1 MSVLG
6 YGLEPYG
13 YGPYGGLGG
22 VLLPPT
28 VPPIGGYGGYAYGL
42 SSYGSLGGFGKPT
55 IAVTGGYGGCAYGTS
70 SYGCVDALGAP
81 PEVIAA
87 ISITGFIIEVFFSQE
102 MSPDADLFDPA
113 SYTLVDITGA
123 APATV
128 LSVEVGVDG
137 TWGPT
142 SVLLNHTG
150 TTLGGL
156 YRVVVSGPRDIG
168 GTEIAAYAPLNQA
181 DVLCKGEPPPFT
193 ITPISG
199 TELLYEFEYDMLD
212 EAGFSPGIEELDAYG
227 FVTTY
232 PQNIIPQ
239 LVTFPYNGDL
249 QQMKMDVIGM
259 TSAEYV
265 GVVSPATA
273 IDYDA
278 TYLPNAPQA
287 DFTAQEI
294 GDGTTTQGVDEVLLS
309 KQVGFS
315 YGWRF
320 LDTSGRL
327 LPDSS
332 YRVDI
337 TFDASAAT
345 KIDPAPSAPPVIFIL
360 VNDGAVQVS
369 LAFKRLAGVDTL
381 EIESGV
387 FSASSSIDW
396 STQEVTVSL
405 VRNQKADT
413 YTVVVNGEP
422 IVAGLT
428 ASFTAPP
435 GFPAGVQFHLD
446 PTGVYEILDF
456 PLKGLVFTAT
466 QTIFSAAWNFLHNQN
481 APFVGNGANAKDFLL
496 TKKGPLVKG
505 WGDATPATKQ
515 DVVVYVNGTPVE
527 VLLVNPYYGKIFLTI
542 PIPLMPP
549 GLMEVTVDYIWFP
562 SPIMAM
568 AGLNTLGLV
577 LNKYDCKPLCPTGG
591 NSEGVG
597 LPGGGTNGVEFSRFP
612 MGIVLGPGR
621 PQTRKPL
628 LRSPRFIA
636 FQQQYTAALN
646 SPTTL
651 LLNRNPNQIALEGE
665 KRDVSGEVVFY
676 EGTVDPTE
684 DTPAWE
690 EVGTNEIFNLSELPI
705 TGGDPETFDGDPD
718 LPDNVLA
725 VPDAQ
730 AQGIYQIY
738 KVTAGPYGEGQ
749 VAFFTREIDTSFPS
763 SITLVTRL
771 QILESE
777 DVNVED
783 PDLDDIPVPDGV
795 FVGVGFGC
803 HTNNHLYLVGALL
816 INDVQHVGMLVEPA
830 FPELEESWE
839 LAYQTTIQ
847 VLDATTFSAQSDA
860 LPQLIRERLISDEIV
875 RFQIMDGTQA
885 GVYEVLE
892 IVDQTDGTSTVSI
905 DPASPFPADPSLY
918 GNRDFTAVF
927 EARWDGDNEENNP
940 ITYRLVVK
948 NDVKGIP
955 EGYAELYVGGSFSGV
970 ALTLEGAPPF
980 AIPPDGVLLYPT
992 GNEGEVFWGSLDRRA
1007 KNLSNWHFVRYGLD
1021 PGATTLNFRQI
1032 VVAAEMNDLP
1042 EDDPNNVWFLTQE
1055 FGSRIIDS
1063 TGDQLLLKA
1072 TSADNQV
1079 GVEGQ
1084 DLSIGYARIEPF
1096 LTRRMAIDVDTTFQV
1111 DSGVL
1116 GAGDLLY
1123 SVKDGRKE
1131 VRLAT
1136 LLYDETGSERELLY
1150 LENVSLSG
1158 LLLPD
1163 QQEWFKTG
1171 ALTTERVEGHRIQYE
1186 QVAGETLIYTYSLL
1200 QAPAVAL
1207 ASDGR
1212 IFEATLQVETVGTT
1226 DVDGDTG
1233 IFLGTDV
1240 GPIGT
1245 ARGVGLQLRVASG
1258 VNPDQVFL
1266 FSLETGIEVAAFDVA
1281 WNDGEPHTY
1290 RVIADSDVMTVS
1302 VVVDDVVLGTADLL
1316 LFALSS
1322 TDTEATLGFASTV
1335 TSCTVQVEDMSVVV
1349 LPPSTAKRTLGVW
1362 LGGGVTDIDNW
1373 KIPRTDTLDVPN
1385 SDLSAVVE
1393 EMDWRARVR
1402 ARIHRDPGWGVT
1414 ILRPDLP
1421 PPPYFTG
1428 NFATDFTEPSAGWI
1442 NVEYVDLPNVDAS
1455 QIFGSVSFGALDPQ
1469 SISQARID
1477 EVRYRIYR
1485 YATED
1490 VIMPPHMV
1498 LNQYNVIT
1506 SGEFNRDVTV
1516 EEVSIVSTDSTTI
1529 ELSATN
1535 ITADRVFGFTFVN
1548 AAGETVEYL
1557 PGSFEFDR
1565 DTQTI
1570 TITSY
1575 MTLGYYPSLDVPDDD
1590 PDFVN
1595 NPSLNDTQDFP
1606 YPPEVLLDPTN
1617 AEFEGGT
1624 DGNGYPID
1632 VQVPVTVSFA
1642 PGKPLTQTYLCSQP
1656 LLDGTT
1662 LLNEGTPPYE
1672 TAQVSKAAKS
1682 LMWGSRINDPN
1693 DVLNTDPD
1701 FILNDP
1707 FRFLGFTQGKKIQY
1721 EDIDF
1726 CEVSEGD
1733 PCRLSPF
1740 CDDNTPGASEA
1751 GFPGNEP
1758 GDIGNG
1764 LINVEFGGLAFTET
1778 EPISFTDG
1786 PGDGFGGFTGTTFLE
1801 YSGGDEDA
1809 GGDLNEAILFTPLGP
1824 NTPSFQSPDGS
1835 VGWSVFGQL
1844 YDTTTNTTTN
1854 LFFGTGGTGP

>member
-1 MSVLG
+1 MSVFG

-22 VLLPPT
+22 VSLPAT
-28 VPPIGGYGGYAYGL
+28 VPPLGGYGGYSYGT
-42 SSYGSLGGFGKPT
+42 SSYGSLGSFGKPSV
-55 IAVTGGYGGCAYGTS
+55 AVTGGYGGCAYGTS
-70 SYGCVDALGAP
+70 AYGCIDSLSAP

-87 ISITGFIIEVFFSQE
+87 VSVTGFIIEVFFSQE

-128 LSVEVGVDG
+128 LSVQTGVEG

-156 YRVVVSGPRDIG
+156 YRVIVSGPRDIG
-168 GTEIAAYAPLNQA
+168 GTAIAAYAPLNQA

-193 ITPISG
+193 ITPLSG

-227 FVTTY
+227 FITTY
-232 PQNIIPQ
+232 PQDIIPQ
-239 LVTFPYNGDL
+239 LVTFPFNADL
-249 QQMKMDVIGM
+249 KQMKMDVIGM
-259 TSAEYV
+259 TSAEYT

-278 TYLPNAPQA
+278 TFLPNAPEA
-287 DFTAQEI
+287 DFNAQEI
-294 GDGTTTQGVDEVLLS
+294 GDGTTTQGIGEVLLS
-309 KQVGFS
+309 KQIGFS

-332 YRVDI
+332 YRVDV

-345 KIDPAPSAPPVIFIL
+345 KIDPEPGTDPVVLIL
-360 VNDGAVQVS
+360 VNDSAVQVS
-369 LAFKRLAGVDTL
+369 LAFKRVAGVDTL
-381 EIESGV
+381 EVESGA

-396 STQEVTVSL
+396 TGQEVTVSL

-428 ASFTAPP
+428 GSFTAPP

-446 PTGVYEILDF
+446 PAAVHEIQDF
-456 PLKGLVFTAT
+456 PLRGLVFTAT
-466 QTIFSAAWNFLHNQN
+466 QTVFSAAWNFLHNQT
-481 APFVGNGANAKDFLL
+481 APFTGSSANAKDFLL

-515 DVVVYVNGTPVE
+515 DVVVYVNGTPVD

-549 GLMEVTVDYIWFP
+549 GEMEVTVDYIWFP
-562 SPIMAM
+562 SPIMPM

-577 LNKYDCKPLCPTGG
+577 LNKFDCKPLCPTGG
-591 NSEGVG
+591 NSSGVG
-597 LPGGGTNGVEFSRFP
+597 LPGGGTNGLEFSRFP
-612 MGIVLGPGR
+612 MGLVLGPGG
-621 PQTRKPL
+621 PETRKPL

-636 FQQQYTAALN
+636 YQQQYTAALN

-651 LLNRNPNQIALEGE
+651 LLNRNPHQVALSDEE
-665 KRDVSGEVVFY
+665 RDVEGEVVFY
-676 EGTVDPTE
+676 EGTVVPT
-684 DTPAWE
+684 DDDPAWQQVG
-690 EVGTNEIFNLSELPI
+690 EVEILDLTEIPI
-705 TGGDPETFDGDPD
+705 EGGDPETFDGDPL
-718 LPDNVLA
+718 LPDNTLVVEEALS
-725 VPDAQ
+725 D
-730 AQGIYQIY
+730 GIYQIY
-738 KVTAGPYGEGQ
+738 KVQAGPFGDGN
-749 VAFFTREIDTSFPS
+749 VTFFTREIDTSFPS
-763 SITLVTRL
+763 SIVIVTRF
-771 QILESE
+771 QVRPSE
-777 DVNVED
+777 DFNIED
-783 PDLDDIPVPDGV
+783 PDLNDIPVPDGV

-830 FPELEESWE
+830 FPELAESWE
-839 LAYQTTIQ
+839 LAYQTPIQ
-847 VLDATTFSAQSDA
+847 VLDATTFEADSDA
-860 LPQLIRERLISDEIV
+860 LPQLIRERLISDELV
-875 RFQIMDGTQA
+875 RFQILEGTQA

-905 DPASPFPADPSLY
+905 DGSNPFPADPTVF

-927 EARWDGDNEENNP
+927 EARWDGDDEDNNP

-955 EGYAELYVGGSFSGV
+955 DGYAELFVGGSFSGT
-970 ALTLEGAPPF
+970 ALTLDGAPPF

-1055 FGSRIIDS
+1055 FGSRIIDV

-1072 TSADNQV
+1072 TSADNQL

-1084 DLSIGYARIEPF
+1084 DLTIGYARIEPF
-1096 LTRRMAIDVDTTFQV
+1096 LTRRLAIDVDTTFEL

-1123 SVKDGRKE
+1123 SVKDGRRE

-1136 LLYDETGSERELLY
+1136 ILYEETATDRRLLY

-1158 LLLPD
+1158 LLLPE
-1163 QQEWFKTG
+1163 QQEWTKSG
-1171 ALTTERVEGHRIQYE
+1171 DLTTERVQGQRLQYE
-1186 QVAGETLIYTYSLL
+1186 QVAGETLLYSFTLL
-1200 QAPAVAL
+1200 EAGAVSL

-1212 IFEATLQVETVGTT
+1212 IFEARVQVQTVGTT

-1233 IFLGTDV
+1233 IFFGTDV
-1240 GPIGT
+1240 GTVGN
-1245 ARGVGLQLRVASG
+1245 ARGVGLQLRVAAG
-1258 VNPDQVFL
+1258 ADPAQVFL
-1266 FSLETGIEVAAFDVA
+1266 FSLETGVEVAAFDVD
-1281 WNDGEPHTY
+1281 WNDGELHTY
-1290 RVIADSDVMTVS
+1290 RVIADSDVDTVS
-1302 VVVDDVVLGTADLL
+1302 VVVDDVVLGTADLS
-1316 LFALSS
+1316 LFAFSS
-1322 TDTEATLGFASTV
+1322 TDTEASFGLASTV
-1335 TSCTVQVEDMSVVV
+1335 TDATLEIEDFSVVV
-1349 LPPSTAKRTLGVW
+1349 LPPSTAMRTLGVW
-1362 LGGGVTDIDNW
+1362 LGGDVTDIDNW
-1373 KIPRTDTLDVPN
+1373 KIPRTDGLDVPN

-1393 EMDWRARVR
+1393 EMDWRDRIR

-1421 PPPYFTG
+1421 PPPGFTG
-1428 NFATDFTEPSAGWI
+1428 NFATQFTEPSAGWI
-1442 NVEYVDLPNVDAS
+1442 NVEYRDLPRVDS
-1455 QIFGSVSFGALDPQ
+1455 TEIFGVVSFGALDPQ
-1469 SISQARID
+1469 SISQTRID

-1485 YATED
+1485 YASED
-1490 VIMPPHMV
+1490 IIMPPHMV

-1506 SGEFNRDVTV
+1506 SGEFNKDVTV
-1516 EEVSIVSTDSTTI
+1516 EEVTITSSNSTTI
-1529 ELSATN
+1529 DLRASN

-1548 AAGETVEYL
+1548 AAGETVEYF
-1557 PGSFEFDR
+1557 PGSFVFDR

-1590 PDFVN
+1590 PEFVN
-1595 NPSLNDTQDFP
+1595 NPSLNDTDDFP
-1606 YPPEVLLDPTN
+1606 FPPEVLADPN
-1617 AEFEGGT
+1617 DPAFPGGFDDNT
-1624 DGNGYPID
+1624 YPID
-1632 VQVPVTVSFA
+1632 VKVPVTISFA
-1642 PGKPLTQTYLCSQP
+1642 PGKPLTKTYLCSQP

-1672 TAQVSKAAKS
+1672 IAQVGKVSAELA
-1682 LMWGSRINDPN
+1682 WGSRINDPN
-1693 DVLNTDPD
+1693 DLLNTDPD

-1707 FRFLGFTQGKKIQY
+1707 FRFLDFQQDPKIQY
-1721 EDIDF
+1721 EEIEF
-1726 CEVSEGD
+1726 CEVADGEA
-1733 PCRLSPF
+1733 CRLSPF
-1740 CDDNTPGASEA
+1740 CDDSIPGAADA
-1751 GFPGNEP
+1751 GNPGNDP

-1764 LINVEFGGLAFTET
+1764 LVDVSLEGIAFTET
-1778 EPISFTDG
+1778 EPITFHDG
-1786 PGDGFGGFTGTTFLE
+1786 PSDGFGGFTSSTFLE
-1801 YSGGDEDA
+1801 ASGGDEDM
-1809 GGDLNEAILFTPLGP
+1809 GGNLQEAIIFTPLGP
-1824 NTPSFQSPDGS
+1824 ETPSFKSADGS